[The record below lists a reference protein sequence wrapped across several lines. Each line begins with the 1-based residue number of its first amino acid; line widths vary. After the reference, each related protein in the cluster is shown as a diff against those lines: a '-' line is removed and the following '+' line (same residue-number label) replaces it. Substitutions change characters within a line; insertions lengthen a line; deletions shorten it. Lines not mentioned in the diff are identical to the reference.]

1 MKPVLELP
9 WLLPLAVALPLLAV
23 WAVVAAYRSRVRRL
37 ARLAPTPMVARLVPV
52 SLVRRPTWRAVRLG
66 AAAALGGFALVGPRW
81 GVERTIVSGEG
92 IDAVLAVD
100 ASLSMLATDVRPN
113 RLERVKQ
120 EIRRLRADA
129 HGDRF
134 ALLAFAGRSYI
145 LTPLT
150 IDDGALEL
158 FLDNLDP
165 SVVGQAG
172 SSLASTIRQGV
183 DLLLATRATSD
194 RALVIFTD
202 GEAFDPIDDAI
213 TEAKRAAEQGVSLVT
228 VGFGST
234 QGSTIPIRDGNS
246 IVEKKDDEGNVVVTR
261 YHPETLRAIAQAAGG
276 TFIDAGETDKA
287 SKIRGALA
295 RLRGVQRAVESG
307 RSQTPRFQLF
317 VLPMFALLL
326 LDALLADRRGARRR
340 RTVAA
345 ATAVGA
351 AAVAMLALL
360 PPRPVRA
367 SDFSDAVAEYA
378 AKHFAR
384 AAALFRRAIDRGDA
398 RPETLYNY
406 GTALLG
412 ADSLAEAADV
422 LERVTKAANPELRY
436 RATFNLGLAHLKRGL
451 AATGDSAETS
461 LDAALASY
469 KKTLLQRPADL
480 DAKWNYELA
489 LRKKQSGGGGGGGG
503 GGGASDRPDQSPSQ
517 QPQSERPSGGLGQQ
531 QAEQLL
537 DAASREERSVQGR
550 KQQQNRPQPP
560 PGGKDW

>member
-1 MKPVLELP
+1 
-9 WLLPLAVALPLLAV
+9 
-23 WAVVAAYRSRVRRL
+23 
-37 ARLAPTPMVARLVPV
+37 
-52 SLVRRPTWRAVRLG
+52 
-66 AAAALGGFALVGPRW
+66 
-81 GVERTIVSGEG
+81 
-92 IDAVLAVD
+92 
-100 ASLSMLATDVRPN
+100 
-113 RLERVKQ
+113 
-120 EIRRLRADA
+120 
-129 HGDRF
+129 
-134 ALLAFAGRSYI
+134 
-145 LTPLT
+145 
-150 IDDGALEL
+150 
-158 FLDNLDP
+158 
-165 SVVGQAG
+165 
-172 SSLASTIRQGV
+172 
-183 DLLLATRATSD
+183 
-194 RALVIFTD
+194 
-202 GEAFDPIDDAI
+202 
-213 TEAKRAAEQGVSLVT
+213 
-228 VGFGST
+228 
-234 QGSTIPIRDGNS
+234 
-246 IVEKKDDEGNVVVTR
+246 
-261 YHPETLRAIAQAAGG
+261 
-276 TFIDAGETDKA
+276 
-287 SKIRGALA
+287 
-295 RLRGVQRAVESG
+295 
-307 RSQTPRFQLF
+307 
-317 VLPMFALLL
+317 
-326 LDALLADRRGARRR
+326 
-340 RTVAA
+340 
-345 ATAVGA
+345 
-351 AAVAMLALL
+351 
-360 PPRPVRA
+360 VRA

-451 AATGDSAETS
+451 AAAGDSAETS